1 MSEVNRFWEQKAL
14 DELTDKQWESLCD
27 GCGRCCLHKL
37 EDEDTGDVHYTDVA
51 CKLLD
56 TSTSRCK
63 HYEERFSHVPDCL
76 LVRPLDEE
84 KLNWLPSSCAYV
96 KLSKGEPL
104 ADWHPLISGN
114 PDSVRQAGISVSNR
128 CFSETE
134 VPITEWEHHLVIWA
148 D

>member
-1 MSEVNRFWEQKAL
+1 MNDTLRFWERKSL
-14 DELTDKQWESLCD
+14 DELSDAEWESLCD

-56 TSTSRCK
+56 TQSCRCTQ
-63 HYEERFSHVPDCL
+63 YQDRLAHVPDCL
-76 LVRPLDEE
+76 LVRPLDEQ

-96 KLSKGEPL
+96 KVAKGQAL
-104 ADWHPLISGN
+104 AEWHPLISGDPN
-114 PDSVRQAGISVSNR
+114 SVHRAGISVKGR

-134 VPITEWEHHLVIWA
+134 VPLVEWEHHLIIWT